1 MKRIISFS
9 IGFLILSALTI
20 HGQDT
25 VKTWKTGG
33 ALGLNINQVALKNW
47 AAGGENSIAVSGLVS
62 LFANYKKD
70 KVSWDNSLEIGYGL
84 VKQGDI
90 PFRKSDDKFILT
102 SKWGREFV
110 KNWKYSAFAELRTQ
124 MTNGYDYSKTP
135 KQTISKIMAPGY
147 LTLSAG
153 GEYKPND
160 NFYALVSPVTGK
172 LTFVKDKNLSD
183 AGAFGVDTGKTVK
196 AELGWLINSQYKRKV
211 MEGIDFQ
218 SKLNL
223 FGAYNNLKYVDVLW
237 DNLLILKV
245 NKYVN
250 ASINAQLLYDNDIKD
265 TDGKAKV
272 QLKEVIAVG
281 ILYSF

>member
-1 MKRIISFS
+1 MKHIISAC
-9 IGFLILSALTI
+9 IGFLLVTALTVQA
-20 HGQDT
+20 QDT
-25 VKTWKTGG
+25 IKTWKTGG

-84 VKQGDI
+84 VKQGDV

-124 MTNGYDYSKTP
+124 MTDGYDYSKTP
-135 KQTISKIMAPGY
+135 KQVISKLMAPGY

-172 LTFVKDKNLSD
+172 LTFVGDKTLSN
-183 AGAFGVDTGKTVK
+183 AGAFGVDSGKTVK

-223 FGAYNNLKYVDVLW
+223 FSAYNDLKHVDVLW
-237 DNLLILKV
+237 DNMLILKV
-245 NKYVN
+245 NKYV
-250 ASINAQLLYDNDIKD
+250 SSSVNAQLLYDYDIKD

>member
-1 MKRIISFS
+1 MKKACASVVAS
-9 IGFLILSALTI
+9 LLFLSMAVTA
-20 HGQDT
+20 QDT
-25 VKTWKTGG
+25 VKTWTTGG
-33 ALGLNINQVALKNW
+33 AVGLNINQVALKNW
-47 AAGGENSIAVSGLVS
+47 AAGGENSIAFSTLVS

-70 KVSWDNSLEIGYGL
+70 KISWDNSLEVGYGL

-102 SKWGREFV
+102 SKFGREFV
-110 KNWKYSAFAELRTQ
+110 KYWKYSAFAELRTQ
-124 MTNGYDYSKTP
+124 MTSGYDYNSTP
-135 KQTISKIMAPGY
+135 KQVISKFMAPGY

-172 LTFVKDKNLSD
+172 LTFVNDDLLSD
-183 AGAFGVDTGKTVK
+183 AGSFGVDTGKTMK

-223 FGAYNNLKYVDVLW
+223 FGAYNNIKYVDVLW

-245 NKYVN
+245 NKYVSS
-250 ASINAQLLYDNDIKD
+250 SINAQLLYDNDIKD

-281 ILYSF
+281 ILYKF

>member
-1 MKRIISFS
+1 MKRIISVCL
-9 IGFLILSALTI
+9 GFVLIASTGTYA
-20 HGQDT
+20 QDT
-25 VKTWKTGG
+25 SKTWKTGG
-33 ALGLNINQVALKNW
+33 AIGLNLNQVALKNW

-90 PFRKSDDKFILT
+90 PFRKSDDKFILM

-110 KNWKYSAFAELRTQ
+110 ENWKYSAFAELRTQ

-135 KQTISKIMAPGY
+135 KQVISKLMAPGY
-147 LTLSAG
+147 LTLAAG

-160 NFYALVSPVTGK
+160 NFYALISPVTGK
-172 LTFVKDKNLSD
+172 LTFVNDKRLSD
-183 AGAFGVDTGKTVK
+183 AGAFGVDSGKTVK

-223 FGAYNNLKYVDVLW
+223 FSAYKDLKHVDVLW
-237 DNLLILKV
+237 DNMLILKV
-245 NKYVN
+245 NKYV
-250 ASINAQLLYDNDIKD
+250 SSSVNAQLLYDYDIKD

-281 ILYSF
+281 ILYKF